1 MGIKRIVD
9 TSFWTDEKTM
19 DLFSPEDKY
28 FMLYILTNPHT
39 TQLGIYPIN
48 IKYMALELGYSTDA
62 IKVLLDRFENK
73 YDILKYSTKTNEIAV
88 KNFLKHSIIRGGAP
102 VEDCLKREI
111 KDVKDGTLKQY
122 VYDNLIR
129 FHDIN
134 GTVKKILPLLN
145 DNDNENENDNE
156 NDNEVSYHDTY
167 HDSPNDSYHDTQKK
181 KTKPQKHKY
190 GEYQNVLLS
199 DDDLEK
205 LKNEITN
212 YEDYIEKLSSYMAST
227 GKSYKN
233 HLATIRNWARKDK
246 EKVINKPTNKPQNSV
261 DKKYESPE
269 EFLARLG
276 E

>member
-48 IKYMALELGYSTDA
+48 IKYMALELGYSTDS

-73 YDILKYSTKTNEIAV
+73 YNILKYSTKTNEVAV
-88 KNFLKHSIIRGGAP
+88 KNFLKHSIVRGGAP

-111 KDVKDGTLKQY
+111 KNVKDNSLKKY

-134 GTVKKILPLLN
+134 ETVKKILPLLN
-145 DNDNENENDNE
+145 ENDNDNDNENEN
-156 NDNEVSYHDTY
+156 EVSYHDSY
-167 HDSPNDSYHDTQKK
+167 HDSYNDSYHDTQKK
-181 KTKPQKHKY
+181 KTKPVKHKY
-190 GEYQNVLLS
+190 GEYKNVLLS
-199 DDDLEK
+199 DEELEK
-205 LKNEITN
+205 LKNEFSD
-212 YEDYIEKLSSYMAST
+212 YEERIERLSSYVAST

-246 EKVINKPTNKPQNSV
+246 EKQVNKTQKSSIISDEQQKLN
-261 DKKYESPE
+261 DEI
-269 EFLARLG
+269 LRMLG
-276 E
+276 EI

>member
-19 DLFSPEDKY
+19 DLFSPEDRY

-48 IKYMALELGYSTDA
+48 IKYMALELGYSVDV
-62 IKVLLDRFENK
+62 IKVLLDRFETK
-73 YDILKYSTKTNEIAV
+73 YNILKYSEKTNEVAV
-88 KNFLKHSIIRGGAP
+88 KNFLKYSIVRGGTP

-111 KDVKDGTLKQY
+111 KSVKDSLLKQY

-134 GTVKKILPLLN
+134 ETVKKILPLLN
-145 DNDNENENDNE
+145 ANANANANE
-156 NDNEVSYHDTY
+156 NEVSYHDSY
-167 HDSPNDSYHDTQKK
+167 NDSCHDTQKK
-181 KTKPQKHKY
+181 KTKPVKHKY
-190 GEYQNVLLS
+190 GEYNNVLLS
-199 DDDLEK
+199 DEDMEK
-205 LKNEITN
+205 LKNEFGD
-212 YEDYIEKLSSYMAST
+212 YEERIERLSSYMASS

-246 EKVINKPTNKPQNSV
+246 EKQTSKSSKPSNTV
-261 DKKYESPE
+261 VLTDEEKKLNEDV
-269 EFLARLG
+269 LRMLG
-276 E
+276 EI